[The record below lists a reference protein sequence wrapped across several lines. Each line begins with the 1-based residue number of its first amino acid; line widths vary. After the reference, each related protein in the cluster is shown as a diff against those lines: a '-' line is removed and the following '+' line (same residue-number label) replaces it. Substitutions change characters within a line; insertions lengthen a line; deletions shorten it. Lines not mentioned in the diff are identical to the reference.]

1 MVTLSFA
8 REKLTRSPRT
18 KGKKG
23 CNLRHDGVHHMSS
36 ARMVWLAL
44 FIVVFLCGCSL
55 GPNFSKP
62 KAAVAPTWLDADDWR
77 VKTGPAEYKNWWKA
91 FNDPVLDRLID
102 RAYQGN
108 LSLRIAGVRVL
119 EARAQLGI
127 ATGRLYPQMQQ
138 ASGSLQEI
146 RTSERSA
153 LGALVGSS
161 PAPRVDN
168 IFDYWQ
174 DQIGIN
180 ASWEI
185 DFWGRFRRA
194 IESADANLRA
204 TVADY
209 DSALVSLTADVTNSY
224 IVIRT
229 LSKRLGIA
237 RQNVETQK
245 ENLKIAEDR
254 FQYGM
259 ASRLDVEQAK
269 TLLNGTSAS
278 IPEFETQLRQAKNGL
293 SLLLGMLP
301 SDLADILEGSSEIPV
316 SPPQIVAGIPNDL
329 LRRRPDVRS
338 AEYQAAAQSAQIGV
352 AKADLYPAFS
362 LTGMFGF
369 LSTNVNS
376 FTLNEMFDWKSRTF
390 QVGPSVQWNIFNYG
404 RITNNVRVQDARLE
418 QLLIAYQNTVLKA
431 HKEVEDALVAFLK
444 AQERAEFLG
453 RSAAAAKTTLD
464 LAVEQYREGLK
475 DFTTV
480 LIAEQALLSEQD
492 NLTVTLGNLSS
503 NLVAV
508 YRGLGGGWEIR
519 EGNELVP
526 SAVKEEMAK
535 RTNWGSL
542 LAPASYKQLEP
553 GERKSPIR
561 LPEW

>member
-8 REKLTRSPRT
+8 KEKLMQSLQSREE
-18 KGKKG
+18 KGH
-23 CNLRHDGVHHMSS
+23 NLGYDGVNQIRS

-44 FIVVFLCGCSL
+44 FVAILLCGCSV
-55 GPNFSKP
+55 GPNFVKP
-62 KAAVAPTWLDADDWR
+62 EAVVSPNWLDADDWR
-77 VKTGPAEYKNWWKA
+77 VKTGPAEYRNWWKA

-102 RAYQGN
+102 QAYRGN
-108 LSLRIAGVRVL
+108 LSLRVAGVRVM

-127 ATGRLYPQMQQ
+127 AVGRLYPQAQQ
-138 ASGSLQEI
+138 ASGSLQDVG
-146 RTSERSA
+146 TSERSA
-153 LGALVGSS
+153 IGALLGSS
-161 PAPRVDN
+161 PAPRVN
-168 IFDYWQ
+168 NLFDYWQ
-174 DQIGIN
+174 DQIGVS

-185 DFWGRFRRA
+185 DFWGKFRRA
-194 IESADANLRA
+194 IESADANLLA

-224 IVIRT
+224 IAIRT
-229 LSKRLGIA
+229 LEKRLSIA

-245 ENLKIAEDR
+245 ESLKVTEDR

-269 TLLNGTSAS
+269 TLLNDTWAS
-278 IPEFETQLRQAKNGL
+278 VPVLETQLRQAKNSL

-301 SDLADILEGSSEIPV
+301 SDLSEVLEGSSEIPV
-316 SPPQIVAGIPNDL
+316 SPPEIVVGIPNDL

-369 LSTNVNS
+369 LSTNVNDFKLS
-376 FTLNEMFDWKSRTF
+376 NMFDWNSRTF
-390 QVGPSVQWNIFNYG
+390 QFGPSVQWNMFNYG
-404 RITNNVRVQDARLE
+404 RITNNVRMQDARFQ

-444 AQERAEFLG
+444 AQERVEFLT
-453 RSAAAAKTTLD
+453 RSAAAAKTAFD

-480 LIAEQALLSEQD
+480 LIAQQALLNEQD

-503 NLVAV
+503 NLVGV

-519 EGNELVP
+519 QGKELVP
-526 SAVKEEMAK
+526 PEVKEEMAK
-535 RTNWGSL
+535 RTNWGAL
-542 LAPASYKQLEP
+542 LAPASFEQLTSE
-553 GERKSPIR
+553 ERKSEIR